1 MYKLFE
7 EFAEQCQIVHC
18 DDYGDNKADV
28 ESYTDMVVR
37 ECIRI
42 IRTQKLENIR
52 PHETHQLSF
61 NEGIEFGVQALYTQT
76 GVKAE

>member
-1 MYKLFE
+1 MNKIFE
-7 EFAEQCQIVHC
+7 DFVEQCQIERY
-18 DDYGDNKADV
+18 DYDGNLIELGVDV

-42 IRTQKLENIR
+42 IRTQKLENVL
-52 PHETHQLSF
+52 PHNAF

-76 GVKAE
+76 GVKTK